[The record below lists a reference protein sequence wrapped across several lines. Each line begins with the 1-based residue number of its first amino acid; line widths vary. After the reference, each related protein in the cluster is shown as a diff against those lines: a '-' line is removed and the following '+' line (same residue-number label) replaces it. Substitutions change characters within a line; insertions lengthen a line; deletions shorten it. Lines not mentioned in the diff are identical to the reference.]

1 MRRTQIVRGRT
12 QVVRR
17 PIVIVAL
24 ALVLV
29 AGACT
34 SSDDAFVVGAVYP
47 TGGAQGPGGIEEYRG
62 VQLAAEFANARGGV
76 HGRPIRID
84 LERVER
90 RENAPG
96 AVDRLARAGVQ
107 VILGSY
113 GSTISMPAASAAIR
127 HGRVFWETGAV
138 GELDMA
144 LAPRAGGFRYPNAGE
159 VLGERAI
166 AFVRDRLGLRDDLR
180 YTVAY
185 ADDVYGRS
193 VGGGALAEIE
203 RSGRTLAADL
213 PYALRTV
220 DYEALVDEIV
230 EAKTDVLVVAAYLE
244 DGVALR
250 REIVRRRVPLVVN
263 IGTSS
268 SYCMREFGKRLG
280 SDAIGLFASDKP
292 NGATPEPGDL
302 SEAGAEALRW
312 LRATYRERFHD
323 DVTAPVLTGFSGALG
338 LFRYVLPAASADDAR
353 AIAAAARKVDV
364 ARGTLPD
371 GGGLRF
377 GDSGRNAGA
386 NVRATHVIWEW
397 VAKEQREVVWPPE
410 LASHE
415 IVPPSGEDPPNPP
428 ARS

>member
-1 MRRTQIVRGRT
+1 MKRF
-12 QVVRR
+12 
-17 PIVIVAL
+17 VA

-29 AGACT
+29 FVAGACAPAKR
-34 SSDDAFVVGAVYP
+34 AFVVGAVYP

-62 VQLAAEFANARGGV
+62 VQLAAEFANAHGGV
-76 HGRPIRID
+76 RGRPIRIE
-84 LERVER
+84 LARAER

-96 AVDRLARAGVQ
+96 AVDALADAGVQ
-107 VILGSY
+107 VVLGSY
-113 GSTISMPAASAAIR
+113 GSTISQPAASAAIR
-127 HGRVFWETGAV
+127 HGLVFWETGAV

-144 LAPRAGGFRYPNAGE
+144 LAPRSGVFRYPNAGE

-166 AFVRDRLGLRDDLR
+166 TFVRDKLRLPDDLR

-185 ADDVYGRS
+185 VDDVYGRS
-193 VGGGALAEIE
+193 VGNGALDEIR

-213 PYALRTV
+213 PYDLRTV
-220 DYEALVDEIV
+220 DYAKLVDRIA

-250 REIVRRRVPLVVN
+250 REIVRRKLPLVVN

-280 SDAIGLFASDKP
+280 ADAVGLFASDKP
-292 NGATPEPGDL
+292 NGATPDPAGL
-302 SEAGAEALRW
+302 SDEGAAALRW
-312 LRATYRERFHD
+312 LRATYRKRFND
-323 DVTAPVLTGFSGALG
+323 DVTAPVLTGFSGAIG
-338 LFRYVLPAASADDAR
+338 LFRYVLPDASDDDADAIASAAR
-353 AIAAAARKVDV
+353 RVDV

-377 GDSGRNAGA
+377 GTDGADAGA
-386 NVRATHVIWEW
+386 NRRATHVIWEW
-397 VAKEQREVVWPPE
+397 VAEQQREVVWPPE

-415 IVPPSGEDPPNPP
+415 IVPPR
-428 ARS
+428 A